1 MWNDRGKT
9 EKKMPQAWLRHWQDF
24 CVSASAKAKNIITVA
39 DELEHARNYLMIQSL
54 RAKDQF
60 TYRIEKDPGTE
71 CFQVIKLIVQPIV
84 ENALY
89 HGLEGMYGDGE
100 IVIHAYTKDGDLY
113 ISVKDNGMGMSKE
126 QAEALLDY
134 TKELKTA
141 KGKRHW
147 CTKRTREDSA
157 ALWKRIR
164 GTDHFRGR

>member
-1 MWNDRGKT
+1 
-9 EKKMPQAWLRHWQDF
+9 
-24 CVSASAKAKNIITVA
+24 
-39 DELEHARNYLMIQSL
+39 MIQSL

-113 ISVKDNGMGMSKE
+113 ISVKDNGMGMSK
-126 QAEALLDY
+126 
-134 TKELKTA
+134 LKTA
-141 KGKRHW
+141 KGNGIGVRNVHERIQLHFGKEYGVQIISE
-147 CTKRTREDSA
+147 EDE
-157 ALWKRIR
+157 
-164 GTDHFRGR
+164 GTEILLHLPAIMYGEKKE

>member
-1 MWNDRGKT
+1 
-9 EKKMPQAWLRHWQDF
+9 
-24 CVSASAKAKNIITVA
+24 
-39 DELEHARNYLMIQSL
+39 MIQSL

-113 ISVKDNGMGMSKE
+113 ISVKDNGRGTSGLHERIK
-126 QAEALLDY
+126 DG
-134 TKELKTA
+134 KR
-141 KGKRHW
+141 KRHW